1 MSKAMNTSN
10 VSRCIT
16 GLLLVAALLIATGCD
31 STPRQNASA
40 RYQTVAPGLKGNT
53 EKARELNTQ
62 ATDLIAE
69 GKYDEAEEL
78 LKDALTADVT
88 FGPAHNNLGR
98 IYYEKKQYYAAA
110 WEFEYAAKLLPHH
123 AEPRNNLGL
132 VFEAVGDFDRAVG
145 HYEEALLIEPNNP
158 ELIGNLART
167 RLNRGDRGPEVRQL
181 LNDLMLMD
189 TRPRWTDWAR
199 DKLRML
205 GPIEEES

>member
-1 MSKAMNTSN
+1 MKNFH
-10 VSRCIT
+10 VSSAIA
-16 GLLLVAALLIATGCD
+16 GIILIAALLSLTACG
-31 STPRQNASA
+31 STPKETATA

-53 EKARELNTQ
+53 EKARDLNTK
-62 ATDLIAE
+62 ATELILE
-69 GKYDEAEEL
+69 EKYDEAEEL

-98 IYYEKKQYYAAA
+98 VYYQKNHYYAAA
-110 WEFEYAAKLLPHH
+110 WEFQYAAKLLPHH

-132 VFEAVGDFDRAVG
+132 VFEAVGDYDKAVG

-158 ELIGNLART
+158 ELIGNLVRT
-167 RLNRGDRGPEVRQL
+167 RLNRGDRGAEVRQL

-199 DKLRML
+199 DRLRML
-205 GPIEEES
+205 GPAQDGDG

>member
-1 MSKAMNTSN
+1 MFKLIYQHLPLF
-10 VSRCIT
+10 VLVGL
-16 GLLLVAALLIATGCD
+16 GLLVVPGCE
-31 STPRQNASA
+31 STPNNQAVE
-40 RYQTVAPGLKGNT
+40 RYQTVAPGVSGNT
-53 EKARELNTQ
+53 EKARELNAQ
-62 ATDLIAE
+62 AMALILDE
-69 GKYDEAEEL
+69 QYDEAEEL

-98 IYYEKKQYYAAA
+98 VYYAKKQYYTAA

-132 VFEAVGDFDRAVG
+132 VFESVGDYDEAVG

-167 RLNRGDRGPEVRQL
+167 RLNRGDRDPEVRRL
-181 LNDLMLMD
+181 LNELMLKD
-189 TRPRWTDWAR
+189 SRPHWTEWAQ

-205 GPIEEES
+205 GPVDDG